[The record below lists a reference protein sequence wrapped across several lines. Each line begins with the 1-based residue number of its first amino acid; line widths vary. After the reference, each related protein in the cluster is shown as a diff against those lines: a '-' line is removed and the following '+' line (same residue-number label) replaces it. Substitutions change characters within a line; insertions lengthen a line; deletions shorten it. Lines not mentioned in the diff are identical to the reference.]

1 MHLALER
8 LYIIYGYIFIVGTPK
23 RLTQQLGGLP
33 HTHGPAHTN
42 TNTLTRTAIPA
53 NWISQLTLRAKK
65 WICDMSLYS
74 MKEIVFFGVDHLK
87 IFKKVYFPSRR
98 TSTNNF
104 RSKVNTHRE
113 QTNKRDARDAQ
124 DARDV
129 RMFVPLNPKLNYPS
143 NLF

>member
-1 MHLALER
+1 
-8 LYIIYGYIFIVGTPK
+8 
-23 RLTQQLGGLP
+23 
-33 HTHGPAHTN
+33 
-42 TNTLTRTAIPA
+42 
-53 NWISQLTLRAKK
+53 
-65 WICDMSLYS
+65 MSLYS
-74 MKEIVFFGVDHLK
+74 MKEIVFFGVDHLRSPK
-87 IFKKVYFPSRR
+87 NYFPSRR